1 MRERTFYEQLDEA
14 LETGE
19 LGVILKQNNPSNTE
33 KLSRWRAS
41 RGVAARGINSFG
53 VFLVVF
59 VKPIIKAIE
68 SENKGEKR

>member
-59 VKPIIKAIE
+59 VKPIMEQI
-68 SENKGEKR
+68 KGEKR